1 MDEAHHE
8 ISLLRQTIAR
18 IDKTILSLV
27 RKRLDTAR
35 KIGEQKKLAG
45 AAIRDFTTEAKL
57 IERTEKICREIGI
70 DTELGKSLIKILF
83 EGSIK
88 TQHDI
93 IESHSRGV
101 HKKILIVGGAGR
113 MGQWLAS
120 FLKNQG
126 HHVYIHDISP
136 LKPEGYHIV
145 ENLESG
151 SKESDIII
159 LSTPMSSSAGI
170 LDNIINTGTHAVIM
184 DICSLKSP
192 VYSTILKGA
201 GEGRKIAS
209 IHPMFAPG
217 ALMLSGRILVIC
229 DCGNKTAVEEAK
241 NLFKNTAL
249 RIVNM
254 PLELH
259 DRLMSVVLGMCHA
272 LNVGFINALSKTG
285 ITFNDLDTVSSTTFY
300 KQMKTTADVALENP
314 ELYYEIQ
321 HLNAHTEKTMD
332 ILIESF
338 KEIKTAS
345 LEDGHEKFLEIMNK
359 GRNFFGIPEKITP
372 DAVVD

>member
-8 ISLLRQTIAR
+8 IALLRQTIGR
-18 IDKTILSLV
+18 IDKKILTLV
-27 RKRLDTAR
+27 KKRLEAAQ

-45 AAIRDFTTEAKL
+45 LAVRDFTTEAKL
-57 IERTEKICREIGI
+57 IERTERICREIGI

-83 EGSIK
+83 EGSIR

-145 ENLESG
+145 ENFEAG

-159 LSTPMSSSAGI
+159 LSTPMSSSAVI
-170 LDNIINTGTHAVIM
+170 LENIINTGTHAIIM

-192 VYSTILKGA
+192 VYSAIVKGVK
-201 GEGRKIAS
+201 EGRKIAS
-209 IHPMFAPG
+209 FHPMFAPG

-254 PLELH
+254 PLEQH

-285 ITFNDLDTVSSTTFY
+285 ITFNDLDTVASTTFY
-300 KQMKTTADVALENP
+300 KQMKTTADVVLENP

-321 HLNAHTEKTMD
+321 HLNAHTEETMD

-345 LEDGHEKFLEIMNK
+345 LEDGHEKFFEIMNK
-359 GRNFFGIPEKITP
+359 GRIFFGI
-372 DAVVD
+372 A